1 MKIARKAN
9 TNNYF
14 RVLSINKAKK
24 IRSFYDFCS
33 SIYSH
38 YYSWNWIVSSISRA
52 HCDVISPLC
61 AKMNYFRKN
70 IVNFYGKLTLVY
82 LISRVF
88 LALDS
93 QNFLAH
99 CALLKTVTSVRGK
112 ELFLLQII
120 HIFAHSDS
128 KIFCEASQNRLE
140 LLFLLLLAKLIYI
153 LLFINFLYLFFSRCT
168 FRRCKDHKH
177 QP

>member
-1 MKIARKAN
+1 MTHLSLITLVCWHIVPRMVSLTEWLVWHENSTKGQHQQLFSSPIYQQGQKI
-9 TNNYF
+9 
-14 RVLSINKAKK
+14 S
-24 IRSFYDFCS
+24 SFYDFCS

-99 CALLKTVTSVRGK
+99 CALLKM
-112 ELFLLQII
+112 
-120 HIFAHSDS
+120 
-128 KIFCEASQNRLE
+128 
-140 LLFLLLLAKLIYI
+140 
-153 LLFINFLYLFFSRCT
+153 SRQFEEKNC
-168 FRRCKDHKH
+168 FYCK
-177 QP
+177 